1 MRHNLGHGLRVMRVD
16 WGIQIPTGSYY
27 SDEGDWHIA
36 MARITSMP
44 STVLVID
51 DDTAAIQMLK
61 ETLESYS
68 FKVITAQIVQ
78 EGIEVA
84 RECKPDVIV
93 IDLFMT
99 GLSGEQ
105 ICRAIRE
112 FTRVPILVLSAM
124 TKPGAVAQALN
135 EGADDYLIKPVSAG
149 VLVAHLNN
157 LIRRAH
163 GENGAQAVSVNPL

>member
-1 MRHNLGHGLRVMRVD
+1 
-16 WGIQIPTGSYY
+16 
-27 SDEGDWHIA
+27 

-78 EGIEVA
+78 EGIGVA

-99 GLSGEQ
+99 GLSGGQ

-112 FTRVPILVLSAM
+112 FTRVPILVLTAM

-163 GENGAQAVSVNPL
+163 GENGARAVSVNPL

>member
-1 MRHNLGHGLRVMRVD
+1 
-16 WGIQIPTGSYY
+16 
-27 SDEGDWHIA
+27 
-36 MARITSMP
+36 MP